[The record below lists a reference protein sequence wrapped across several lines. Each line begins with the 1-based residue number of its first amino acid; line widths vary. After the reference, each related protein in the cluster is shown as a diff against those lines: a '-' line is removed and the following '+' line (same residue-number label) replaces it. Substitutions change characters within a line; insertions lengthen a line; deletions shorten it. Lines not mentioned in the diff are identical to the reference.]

1 MKPGGGPPRGKTPRV
16 EVHYFEKGRRRRT
29 PVPPARA
36 ESSRRMAGELPAAS
50 VEPVPASSARTLP
63 ELQLPRVDPLPPG
76 PGKAGRGRGRKGSGN
91 FRRRTTE
98 EFNVEASGPAPTVPE
113 LLGAANPLALL
124 KALTPGQ
131 LAEMAVAGHGLFEA
145 GALESARRVFELLVA
160 MGPRESFPFTM
171 LGTVYLA
178 MELPDRALALFESAL
193 ELDKGDI
200 AASVYRGELRLRRGK
215 VRHALGDLERAV
227 AGGDAA
233 DPFVQRGKRL
243 LQEAR
248 RALRARATRS

>member
-1 MKPGGGPPRGKTPRV
+1 MPVPCAGPPP
-16 EVHYFEKGRRRRT
+16 
-29 PVPPARA
+29 
-36 ESSRRMAGELPAAS
+36 LPTS
-50 VEPVPASSARTLP
+50 PSMARTLP
-63 ELQLPRVDPLPPG
+63 EMQLPWVDPPAPG
-76 PGKAGRGRGRKGSGN
+76 PGRAGRAKVRKASGN

-98 EFNVEASGPAPTVPE
+98 EFNVEASGPAPTVAE
-113 LLGAANPLALL
+113 LLGAENPLAVL

-131 LAEMAVAGHGLFEA
+131 LAEVAVAGHGLFEA
-145 GALESARRVFELLVA
+145 GALESARRLFELLVA

-193 ELDKGDI
+193 ELDKGDV

-215 VRHALGDLERAV
+215 VRPALADLERAV
-227 AGGDAA
+227 AGGDAS

-248 RALRARATRS
+248 RTLRARATRS